1 MFSFPLHVILVSP
14 EQGIYETVRRE
25 LAQSSSELSWKK
37 TRQAVSRRDKPEAIL
52 LETDDLDEI
61 SRLKALL
68 PGAPVIVLHAG
79 VDYQWGLA
87 AIREGASD
95 YLSMTEIGD
104 GNLFRV
110 LRFWVERWK
119 VERAL
124 QQSDSQ
130 LIAAQRME
138 GLGRTVAG
146 VAHDFR
152 HFLQVVYGNCNLM
165 KSLNENPSVEEMI
178 DEIKL
183 AAEKANRLIKQM
195 LDFAQGAP
203 ATRTIFDVNESL
215 RGLEPLYR
223 KLLGPGVQLEHLL
236 TDEPLLVS
244 LDNRFE
250 QVVMNLVANASDA
263 LVEGRGT
270 ILIETRA
277 LNLER
282 DYLDKGLVLEE
293 GAYVVVSISDT
304 GQGIDARDIDRI
316 FDPFFTTKDRDV
328 GTGLGLSVV
337 FSFLQEWRG
346 HVTVGSLPGK
356 GTTFNLI
363 FPRQSAPAQV
373 ETAPRLSLALLL
385 REPNDALQLVLRR
398 DLTALGC
405 ETRLIDSP
413 GPTLVLEG
421 QSEGPSLQ
429 VCQLSPRLMAR
440 LGLLSDKALGLAT
453 PFGRSELARGL
464 STHFQE
470 GS

>member
-1 MFSFPLHVILVSP
+1 MFSFPLHVILISP
-14 EQGIYETVRRE
+14 EQGIYEAVRRE
-25 LAQSSSELSWKK
+25 LAPSSSELSWKK

-61 SRLKALL
+61 ARLKALL
-68 PGAPVIVLHAG
+68 PGAPVIVLRAG

-95 YLSMTEIGD
+95 YLSITEIGD

-165 KSLNENPSVEEMI
+165 KRLNENPSVDEMI

-215 RGLEPLYR
+215 RALEPLYR
-223 KLLGPGVQLEHLL
+223 KLLGPGVQVEHLF
-236 TDEPLLVS
+236 TEEPLLVS

-263 LVEGRGT
+263 LVESRGT

-293 GAYVVVSISDT
+293 GGYVVLSISDT

-363 FPRQSAPAQV
+363 FPRQSAPAQA
-373 ETAPRLSLALLL
+373 ETAHRLSLTLLL

-405 ETRLIDSP
+405 ETRLMDSP

-453 PFGRSELARGL
+453 PFGRSELAQGL
-464 STHFQE
+464 STLFQE